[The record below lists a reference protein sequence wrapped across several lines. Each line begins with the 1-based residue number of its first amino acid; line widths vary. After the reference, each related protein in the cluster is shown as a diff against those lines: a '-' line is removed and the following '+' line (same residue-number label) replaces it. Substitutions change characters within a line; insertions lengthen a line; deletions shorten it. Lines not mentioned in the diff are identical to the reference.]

1 MWFGMVSNE
10 GYNGLHLEYLC
21 KDNLISEI
29 IIENN
34 EVYFINYTDN
44 VIEKPFGCMTS
55 VTFNEFK
62 RFLAFRC
69 FPRDRWNC
77 RELIEY
83 TDGEYDFI
91 KIIGL
96 THGVLSDDYFWI
108 RFKGEG
114 IEWADIKD
122 WHYHLEY
129 REFTDTE
136 KEILE
141 FVDSLL

>member
-34 EVYFINYTDN
+34 EIYFINYTDN

-91 KIIGL
+91 KIIRL

-114 IEWADIKD
+114 TEWADIKD

-136 KEILE
+136 KEIQE
-141 FVDSLL
+141 FIDSLL

>member
-34 EVYFINYTDN
+34 EIYFINYTDN

-91 KIIGL
+91 KIIRL